1 MRSRCGCRAFRASP
15 IRCVGERIMATGV
28 PEFREVAWRACVICY
43 LAKGNVALSILMTM
57 ASTLC
62 AVLAMPLL
70 LDVQVFSYNW
80 AKKSKFFRLCFIS
93 D

>member
-1 MRSRCGCRAFRASP
+1 MTNHANVFSHKNLDIGTRFFLEHLP
-15 IRCVGERIMATGV
+15 
-28 PEFREVAWRACVICY
+28 
-43 LAKGNVALSILMTM
+43 KGNQYQQVIDLGCGNGVVGLVFA
-57 ASTLC
+57 ASNLD
-62 AVLAMPLL
+62 ALL